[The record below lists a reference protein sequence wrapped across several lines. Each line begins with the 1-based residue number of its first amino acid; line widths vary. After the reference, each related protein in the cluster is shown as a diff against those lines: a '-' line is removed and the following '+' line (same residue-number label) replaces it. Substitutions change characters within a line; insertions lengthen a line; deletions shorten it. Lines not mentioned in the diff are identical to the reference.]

1 MPTSCGTGSRDNGKE
16 AKGLGFR
23 KDVIRFFRGIG
34 KDRYVRKEDYVYDT
48 TMIWFERHLNA
59 VLLREKADVLRGT
72 VLDLGCNHGL
82 AALHLARRGERVI
95 GVDLNRAALR
105 RAVSQAGDFFP
116 GRARNVL
123 FLNAMMQALPLRS
136 DSFDAVLLFDV
147 LEHIY
152 PDDYDRVFPEIFRVV
167 KPGGALFLVTPQ
179 GRHYDDH
186 AHVAYFFTSGEVASI
201 VSRYGFLVEEIVLD
215 ERPDEHGSPHHRF
228 NCLARKG
235 SAA

>member
-1 MPTSCGTGSRDNGKE
+1 M
-16 AKGLGFR
+16 GFR

-34 KDRYVRKEDYVYDT
+34 KDRYARKEDYVYDT
-48 TMIWFERHLNA
+48 AMDWFERHLNA
-59 VLLREKADVLRGT
+59 VLLREKADVIRGT

-82 AALHLARRGERVI
+82 AAIHLARRGERVV

-105 RAVSQAGDFFP
+105 RAVSQAGSILA
-116 GRARNVL
+116 GGARNVL
-123 FLNAMMQALPLRS
+123 FLNGVLQSLPLKS
-136 DSFDAVLLFDV
+136 DSFDAALLFDV

-167 KPGGALFLVTPQ
+167 KPGGVLFLVTPQ

-186 AHVAYFFTSGEVASI
+186 AHVAYFHTSGEVASI

>member
-1 MPTSCGTGSRDNGKE
+1 M
-16 AKGLGFR
+16 GFR

-34 KDRYVRKEDYVYDT
+34 KDRYARKEDYVYDT
-48 TMIWFERHLNA
+48 AMDWFERHLNA
-59 VLLREKADVLRGT
+59 VLLREKAAVIRGT

-82 AALHLARRGERVI
+82 AALHLARRGERVV
-95 GVDLNRAALR
+95 GVDLNQAALR
-105 RAVSQAGDFFP
+105 RAVSQARIILP
-116 GRARNVL
+116 GGARNVL
-123 FLNAMMQALPLRS
+123 FLNGVLQSLPLRS
-136 DSFDAVLLFDV
+136 DSFDAALLFDV

-167 KPGGALFLVTPQ
+167 KPGGVLFLVTPQ

-186 AHVAYFFTSGEVASI
+186 AHVAYFFTAGEIASI